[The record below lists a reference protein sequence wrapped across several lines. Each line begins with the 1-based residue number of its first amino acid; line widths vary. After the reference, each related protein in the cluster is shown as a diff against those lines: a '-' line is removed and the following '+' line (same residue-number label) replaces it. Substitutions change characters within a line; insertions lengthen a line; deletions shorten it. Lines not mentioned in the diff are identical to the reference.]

1 MKQQQ
6 GENGL
11 TDEDDTRRR
20 DVLKIVCRSAGKIS
34 GEGHAHVTSALRGE
48 GVSQFLTKGRE
59 VAWIWY

>member
-6 GENGL
+6 EENGL

-20 DVLKIVCRSAGKIS
+20 DVLKIVCRSAGKIR
-34 GEGHAHVTSALRGE
+34 GEGRGHTHVTSALKGE

-59 VAWIWY
+59 LE